1 MLKKLEAFEGRYR
14 KVQPSKNIQVSIKE
28 RRKQT
33 FKMTGFEVQRSK
45 QEGFG
50 DLGELGNNVR
60 LEEKVD
66 LQREEIFQVLGD
78 DMD

>member
-1 MLKKLEAFEGRYR
+1 
-14 KVQPSKNIQVSIKE
+14 
-28 RRKQT
+28 
-33 FKMTGFEVQRSK
+33 MTGFEVQRSK

-66 LQREEIFQVLGD
+66 LQREEIF
-78 DMD
+78 